1 MPPKKSAST
10 TPAATTE
17 TAAPQQ
23 PAPATPKA
31 KAAPRAKSA
40 TAAAPKPKAAPK
52 PRVPKNVVPDA
63 SSAEVDAEAA
73 EADPS
78 KRHFRVQVGSIL
90 PQDGSPVVDVANL
103 SAKGGNY
110 ISRTPMQAAKKAFT
124 KIAKASGVTGDGS
137 VSYQFT
143 MEESTRGSAKKAFTY
158 IGVSSKL
165 EVPTV
170 ISKKDTKTGAPIEIT
185 VNRGT
190 TVKAVRLPKA
200 EKPATP
206 AKAPR
211 APRGKGKGKAAA
223 APAQEAPA
231 PEPEAA
237 PAADEDVEV
246 PVVEEVQPPAPTPRG
261 KGKGKGKK

>member
-1 MPPKKSAST
+1 MPPKKSTPVA
-10 TPAATTE
+10 PAANTE
-17 TAAPQQ
+17 TAAPQE
-23 PAPATPKA
+23 PAAAPKATPK
-31 KAAPRAKSA
+31 PRAKSA
-40 TAAAPKPKAAPK
+40 TTPKPKAAPK
-52 PRVPKNVVPDA
+52 PRVPKNVVPEA
-63 SSAEVDAEAA
+63 SSAEGDATAD
-73 EADPS
+73 ADPT
-78 KRHFRVQVGSIL
+78 KRHFRVQVGSIV
-90 PQDGSPVVDVANL
+90 PQDGSPAVDVANL

-110 ISRTPMQAAKKAFT
+110 ISKTPMQAAKKAFT

-143 MEESTRGSAKKAFTY
+143 MEESTRGSAKKSFTY
-158 IGVSSKL
+158 VGVSSKL

-190 TVKAVRLPKA
+190 TVKAVRQPKA

-206 AKAPR
+206 AKAR

-223 APAQEAPA
+223 TPAQETVPSA
-231 PEPEAA
+231 EET
-237 PAADEDVEV
+237 PAATESEDVEV
-246 PVVEEVQPPAPTPRG
+246 PVVEEVQPPTPTPRG